1 MPWGAAA
8 IGLLVGFLIG
18 LTGMGGGA
26 MMTPLLLWTGWA
38 APTVAVGTDLV
49 WNALTKIV
57 GAAVHYRHRNVNLKL
72 VWRLASGSVPG
83 ALVGLYLLGSLKKSA
98 GLEFVDHLIVRLLGG
113 TLILVAVG
121 IIFKAYIHHWLPV
134 TATRSATDENL
145 KSWQVPAAWVRCRR
159 AGFLDFGRKRQPHRN
174 YSLAHV
180 SRREV
185 EPVGGQRCIPRSA
198 NCWCGRAGTLAPGR
212 CELAAGIGSSAG
224 ICSRCLDGELYRQSH
239 SGGGFAPRSGRS
251 SIRDRIKIGIARNAA
266 SADIVSTR
274 PVSATHIVE
283 GTNQADID
291 PTTAE
296 TIAGTL
302 R

>member
-8 IGLLVGFLIG
+8 TGLLVGFLIG

-26 MMTPLLLWTGWA
+26 MMTPVLLWTGWA

-83 ALVGLYLLGSLKKSA
+83 ALVGFYLLASLKKSA

-145 KSWQVPAAWVRCRR
+145 KSWQVPLLGFVVGVLVSLTSVGSGSLIVTTLLLMFPGEKLNRLVGSDVFHGVLIVGVAALGHWRLGDVNLPLVWGLLLGSVPGVWMGSFI
-159 AGFLDFGRKRQPHRN
+159 A
-174 YSLAHV
+174 
-180 SRREV
+180 SR
-185 EPVGGQRCIPRSA
+185 IPEEALRPA
-198 NCWCGRAGTLAPGR
+198 V
-212 CELAAGIGSSAG
+212 AALLFVTGVK
-224 ICSRCLDGELYRQSH
+224 L
-239 SGGGFAPRSGRS
+239 
-251 SIRDRIKIGIARNAA
+251 
-266 SADIVSTR
+266 V
-274 PVSATHIVE
+274 
-283 GTNQADID
+283 
-291 PTTAE
+291 
-296 TIAGTL
+296 
-302 R
+302 